1 MAVLTAAGCSGGSQ
15 ASSEP
20 VEIQSVDDL
29 ADLKIGV
36 QIGTTGDSQATEAVK
51 EDSQVSRFKQGS
63 RRYRSFEK
71 R

>member
-1 MAVLTAAGCSGGSQ
+1 MKKKILAALMVSVAVLTAAGCSGGSQ

-36 QIGTTGDSQATEAVK
+36 QIGTTGDLPGHRGSQG
-51 EDSQVSRFKQGS
+51 RFTGKP
-63 RRYRSFEK
+63 F
-71 R
+71 